1 MKIKESFK
9 ELNVETFVTDYLK
22 SRGIEDVQ
30 GYLNASW
37 GDRDNPCDYDNIQ
50 EAYECMCKHHDNG
63 DKLGILVD
71 VDSDGEFSAS
81 LLHNYLLDIEYNG
94 EIIPIFHDLKKH
106 GLTDEDVMK
115 KITES
120 GCKLLF
126 CPDSSSS
133 DYEQHKILHDLEIDV
148 VCLDHHE
155 FPHYSE
161 HAIVINNQL
170 SPKVENRYGS
180 GALVTHKFCQY
191 VDLQIG
197 FEYAEK
203 YYDRVAL
210 SLITDV
216 CDLTSFENRFY
227 VDYGLQNINDKVILD
242 LIEVKMKDK
251 EINSHNLSWN
261 VNPCLNSYIRNSKAE
276 WLYKALVFPNETC
289 MWQRIKKEE
298 LKEWNIVDRVVTESI
313 AMQTKQSN
321 DVRKY
326 VKQLEEQINEDD
338 KAIIVTVDEKFNLA
352 YTGLIAG
359 KLSGNYGKPAL
370 VVHEKD
376 GGKLMGS
383 VRSDSI
389 GKEEFDKSGLFLYN
403 SGHQAAFGTA
413 FKKENLD
420 KIRDYFNSLNIAS
433 ELTCDVVKCFNPTS
447 VPTSLFELIEE
458 TMWLYG
464 KGVDL
469 PTFCIKNIKIN
480 ADEIKW
486 YPTVMFFVHEGIRY
500 TKFFPNEVV
509 KNAFMKD
516 TNKKLDI
523 TIVGTMGINEYQGYR
538 NPQFL
543 INFYEVKEQSRVK
556 SIEDIW

>member
-1 MKIKESFK
+1 MQKCRV
-9 ELNVETFVTDYLK
+9 LT
-22 SRGIEDVQ
+22 
-30 GYLNASW
+30 
-37 GDRDNPCDYDNIQ
+37 C
-50 EAYECMCKHHDNG
+50 
-63 DKLGILVD
+63 
-71 VDSDGEFSAS
+71 DSDGVFSAS
-81 LLHNYLLDIEYNG
+81 TLHNYLLDIEYNG

-115 KITES
+115 KTVES

-133 DYEQHKILHDLEIDV
+133 DYEQHEILHDLGIDV
-148 VCLDHHE
+148 IICDHHE
-155 FPHYSE
+155 APHYSG

-170 SPKVENRYGS
+170 SSKVENKYGS

-210 SLITDV
+210 SLVTDV

-227 VDYGLQNINDKVILD
+227 IDYGLQNINDKVVLD
-242 LIEVKMKDK
+242 LIEAKMKDK
-251 EINSHNLSWN
+251 EINPYNLSWN
-261 VNPCLNSYIRNSKAE
+261 VNPCLNSYIRNGKMD
-276 WLYKALVFPNETC
+276 WLYKALVYPNETC
-289 MWQRIKKEE
+289 MWQRVKKEE

-376 GGKLMGS
+376 NGTMMGS
-383 VRSDSI
+383 VRSDTLSRLDF
-389 GKEEFDKSGLFLYN
+389 EKSKLFVYN
-403 SGHQAAFGTA
+403 SGHNLGAWGTA
-413 FKKENLD
+413 FHKSKLED
-420 KIRDYFNSLNIAS
+420 IRNYFNSLNIAS
-433 ELTCDVVKCFNPTS
+433 ELTCDVVKCFTPTS
-447 VPTSLFELIEE
+447 IPTSLFELIEG

-464 KGVDL
+464 KGIDL
-469 PTFCIKNIKIN
+469 PTFCVKNIKIN
-480 ADEIKW
+480 ADEIRW
-486 YPTVMFFVHEGIRY
+486 YPTVMFFVYEGIRY
-500 TKFFPNEVV
+500 TKFFPNEAI
-509 KNAFMKD
+509 KKAFMKD

-523 TIVGTMGINEYQGYR
+523 TIVGTFGINEYQGYK
-538 NPQFL
+538 NPQVL
-543 INFYEVKEQSRVK
+543 VNFYEVKEQNRVK